1 MLNLITI
8 KNPVKSIPFHPFEK
22 TEFGHTDNENLLLI
36 AQIAKTSSVSGTENR
51 LK

>member
-8 KNPVKSIPFHPFEK
+8 KNPVKSIPFYPFEK

-36 AQIAKTSSVSGTENR
+36 AQIAKTGSVTETENR
-51 LK
+51 SK